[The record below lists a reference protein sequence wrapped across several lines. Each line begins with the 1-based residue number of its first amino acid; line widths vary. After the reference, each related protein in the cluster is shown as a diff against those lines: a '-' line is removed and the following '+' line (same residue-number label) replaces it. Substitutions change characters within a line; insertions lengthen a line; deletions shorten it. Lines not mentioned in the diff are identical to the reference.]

1 MTVAYCWRS
10 GQLEFGRVVPEG
22 AVLVLRGP
30 DRIVREVV
38 EPACRLAYDNKTLLV
53 PGVPE
58 AETDEDALASAMEFI
73 VWIDQRVRARGKH
86 RRQLAQA
93 EQVQA

>member
-10 GQLEFGRVVPEG
+10 GQLEFWRTVPDG

-30 DRIVREVV
+30 DRIVREIV
-38 EPACRLAYDNKTLLV
+38 EPVCRLAYDNKTLLV

-58 AETDEDALASAMEFI
+58 AETDEDALASTMEFI
-73 VWIDQRVRARGKH
+73 IRVDRRVRARGKH

-93 EQVQA
+93 EQVLA